1 MPYFKAA
8 ERCQSQIKVAA
19 EKESFSQRSSQILDE
34 LYAEAM
40 SHILRRKR
48 QQEQTAI
55 PERRKVN
62 IRQDMRFQ
70 EPQYSEQ
77 FDMPTTASSSRQPLP
92 EYTYGEE
99 WQNMNFVSHLLMW

>member
-1 MPYFKAA
+1 MWIEYFKAA

-19 EKESFSQRSSQILDE
+19 EKESLSQRSSQILDE

-55 PERRKVN
+55 PERLAGTAG
-62 IRQDMRFQ
+62 RQA
-70 EPQYSEQ
+70 PQYSEQ
-77 FDMPTTASSSRQPLP
+77 FNVPLVDTPRQPIP
-92 EYTYGEE
+92 EYTYGED
-99 WQNMNFVSHLLMW
+99 WQNMNFVGIIFLCCI